1 MKQHRLI
8 LGYKV
13 TPTKKMKEVKTM
25 YDYNITIQEHS
36 DFLADMAEMNAI
48 NYIPSDEEMQEMA
61 EDAMLH
67 GLLV

>member
-1 MKQHRLI
+1 
-8 LGYKV
+8 
-13 TPTKKMKEVKTM
+13 MKEVKTM